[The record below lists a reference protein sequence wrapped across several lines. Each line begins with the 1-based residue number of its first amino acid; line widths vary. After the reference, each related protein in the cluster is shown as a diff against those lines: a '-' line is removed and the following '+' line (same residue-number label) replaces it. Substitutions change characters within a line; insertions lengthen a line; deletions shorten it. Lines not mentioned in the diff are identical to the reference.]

1 MSQLFAWGSQSIEVS
16 ASASV
21 LPMNKFLVCAKSL
34 FKKHLSHLCW
44 ELLKQDSFKSS
55 GESDPI
61 RNAAGRACGFALN
74 VRSRQG
80 IPESEVRP
88 RSTVDR
94 DWPKAPSVGRDPGE
108 RAKKRR
114 TDSLGNCHCPYFKIH
129 FVDSMS
135 SITSTAKL
143 PQEIKSP
150 TKGCFQPQHLW
161 HLGLDC
167 CCGGCPTH
175 CRVFSSIPGLCLEA
189 GTTTLH
195 LWQPE
200 MLTDLTQCPLGRKTI
215 HTWTPLVLNINLVR
229 NIFRPF
235 KRPRCLICSYKPEG
249 LFCSMRSPIKFKG
262 DCVVGSRF

>member
-150 TKGCFQPQHLW
+150 TKGCFQPQRNHETSKS
-161 HLGLDC
+161 H
-167 CCGGCPTH
+167 
-175 CRVFSSIPGLCLEA
+175 
-189 GTTTLH
+189 
-195 LWQPE
+195 
-200 MLTDLTQCPLGRKTI
+200 PLQ
-215 HTWTPLVLNINLVR
+215 VR
-229 NIFRPF
+229 NR
-235 KRPRCLICSYKPEG
+235 KS
-249 LFCSMRSPIKFKG
+249 S
-262 DCVVGSRF
+262 VVFLENTPAFYSLHVFASNKENRWSVGN